1 MVKKKV
7 LFFLPKGIGGAQKM
21 TIVISN
27 FLPRNLYE
35 VKYIIVGKK
44 KDKDMAYLI
53 ENKLDVEYLDIFNA
67 WDFLTVRIV
76 KILRKYKPDIVFS
89 SLMYLNVRVI
99 LAAKIVGNIKTIV
112 RNDNMLRIMRYDI
125 ILLMKL
131 FYKMADI
138 IIAQQEEMKADLIH
152 GLNIDESKIVVRYNP
167 VDKNDIIKKSLQIS
181 PYNDE
186 DTVKY
191 IWTGNFVN
199 SGSKGQDVLVKAFA
213 LLKKKIPN
221 AHLYFL
227 GAFDENSS
235 FFKEIKDFVNKQ
247 NLSNSVHFIGF
258 QKNPYP
264 WVKYADCFVLPSR
277 IEGLPNALVDAMIL
291 SKPVVATT
299 CIPMISRMVHDGY
312 NGYLVPSEDYKT
324 MADAMVKALY
334 LRNFNM
340 IYNPSTNRDFIELF

>member
-1 MVKKKV
+1 MAKKKV

-27 FLPRNLYE
+27 FLPKDKYD
-35 VKYIIVGKK
+35 VKYIVVGRKNE
-44 KDKDMAYLI
+44 KDMTYLI
-53 ENKLDVEYLDIFNA
+53 ENKFNIDYLNIFNA
-67 WDFLTVRIV
+67 WDFLTARII

-99 LAAKIVGNIKTIV
+99 LASKIVGKIKIIV
-112 RNDNMLRIMRYDI
+112 RNDNMLRIMRYDN
-125 ILLMKL
+125 ILLLKL
-131 FYKMADI
+131 FYKMADV
-138 IIAQQEEMKADLIH
+138 IIAQQEEMKADLIQ

-167 VDKNDIIKKSLQIS
+167 VDKNSLIKDSLQPS
-181 PYNDE
+181 PYKDKN
-186 DTVKY
+186 TVKY
-191 IWTGNFVN
+191 IWTGNFAN

-221 AHLYFL
+221 SHLYLL
-227 GAFDENSS
+227 GTFDEYSS
-235 FFKEIKDFVNKQ
+235 FFKEIKDFVDKQ
-247 NLSNSVHFIGF
+247 KLTDSVHFVGF

-277 IEGLPNALVDAMIL
+277 VEGLPNALVDAMIL

-299 CIPMISRMVHDGY
+299 CIPMISRMVRDGY
-312 NGYLVPSEDYKT
+312 NGYLVPSEDFKS

-334 LRNFNM
+334 LRDFDM
-340 IYNPSTNRDFIELF
+340 IYHPSTDRDFIELF